1 MDQNPQIK
9 DKIDEARKMAGNIR
23 FNEVSSSLARKS
35 KLWDKIEE
43 STQGKEVHM
52 PNSSRRIFLYAAS
65 VAAIITFVSI
75 LLWPDTSTIFRADDL
90 VAEIV
95 TLPSDSKV
103 RVEPASRISFK
114 EDKWK
119 TSRDVVLD
127 GFAHFDVTKGVP
139 FTVQTD
145 NGQVRVLGTEFDV
158 ISNSTSFYVKV
169 DEGRVQ
175 TSSGNYNEI
184 LTADMSFFKKSA
196 VGRKIQLD

>member
-1 MDQNPQIK
+1 MNDKYLHNTLEDLLTDDKFVNWVLKQENDQSWQKWMDQNPQIK

-103 RVEPASRISFK
+103 RVLSVF
-114 EDKWK
+114 
-119 TSRDVVLD
+119 L
-127 GFAHFDVTKGVP
+127 
-139 FTVQTD
+139 
-145 NGQVRVLGTEFDV
+145 
-158 ISNSTSFYVKV
+158 
-169 DEGRVQ
+169 
-175 TSSGNYNEI
+175 
-184 LTADMSFFKKSA
+184 
-196 VGRKIQLD
+196 